1 MKKTVDP
8 SVDGLSWLR
17 VGGPSN
23 AVRDHALSTNMMV
36 MKQYAIEDRSNV
48 ISLADSFLTHRT
60 LPFPFNRLLTA

>member
-36 MKQYAIEDRSNV
+36 IKHDVIEGGSNV
-48 ISLADSFLTHRT
+48 ISLADGFLAHCT
-60 LPFPFNRLLTA
+60 LPFSFNRLSTA